1 MVAICA
7 GGTVDKKVQW
17 VQIAKGEVTYDFV
30 LVYTSTFVL
39 PTSNFIHPTS
49 SIIHHPSSI
58 IIKIDNLSF

>member
-49 SIIHHPSSI
+49 SIIHL
-58 IIKIDNLSF
+58 IKIDNLSF